1 MTLERLTPKGA
12 IWIATRLGMEP
23 AFAEQEALRL
33 GSERLQMPPSWLTA
47 TPDPAQPGVYLVQA
61 RAFEERKDEQDKE
74 VSVRELLE
82 AGLPVYATVNER
94 GFMEA
99 REVVLFKVAKE
110 SGFDE
115 SELVALWLNGNQWEV
130 RLVGQERQDEQHDEE
145 GWDHEYEWGD
155 DEETPLGPDES
166 AAYWMGG
173 LFSSGG
179 YFGVHRS
186 KNKSGGW
193 RYHPYI
199 QFEGTREVC
208 DYLVA
213 VAGCGKVI
221 ARQPEKDRYRWSVTG
236 AEATDM
242 MLVLKPNVI
251 GPKATQLGK
260 VLAEIEIND

>member
-12 IWIATRLGMEP
+12 IWIATRLGLEP

-33 GSERLQMPPSWLTA
+33 GSERLGMPPSWLTA
-47 TPDPAQPGVYLVQA
+47 TPDPAQPSLYLVQA
-61 RAFEERKDEQDKE
+61 RAFEQEEIPE
-74 VSVRELLE
+74 MNTREILE

-115 SELVALWLNGNQWEV
+115 SELVAIWISNSQWEV

-155 DEETPLGPDES
+155 DDETPLGPDES

-173 LFSSGG
+173 LFS
-179 YFGVHRS
+179 
-186 KNKSGGW
+186 SGGW

-221 ARQPEKDRYRWSVTG
+221 PRQPEKDRYRWSVTG

>member
-12 IWIATRLGMEP
+12 IWIATRLGLEP

-33 GSERLQMPPSWLTA
+33 GSERLGMPPSWLTA

-61 RAFEERKDEQDKE
+61 RAFEQEEIPE
-74 VSVRELLE
+74 MNTREILE

-110 SGFDE
+110 SGFAE
-115 SELVALWLNGNQWEV
+115 SELVAIWINNSQWEV
-130 RLVGQERQDEQHDEE
+130 RLVGQERQDEQH
-145 GWDHEYEWGD
+145 

-186 KNKSGGW
+186 KNKSGAE
-193 RYHPYI
+193 RIHPYI

>member
-1 MTLERLTPKGA
+1 MALERLTPKGA

-33 GSERLQMPPSWLTA
+33 GSERLGMPPSWLTA
-47 TPDPAQPGVYLVQA
+47 TPDPAQPSLYLVQA
-61 RAFEERKDEQDKE
+61 RAFEQEEIPE
-74 VSVRELLE
+74 MNTREILE
-82 AGLPVYATVNER
+82 AGLPVYATVHER

-99 REVVLFKVAKE
+99 EQVVRFKVAKE

-115 SELVALWLNGNQWEV
+115 SELVAIWINGNQWEV

-155 DEETPLGPDES
+155 DDETPLGPDES

-221 ARQPEKDRYRWSVTG
+221 PRQPEKDRYRWSVTG